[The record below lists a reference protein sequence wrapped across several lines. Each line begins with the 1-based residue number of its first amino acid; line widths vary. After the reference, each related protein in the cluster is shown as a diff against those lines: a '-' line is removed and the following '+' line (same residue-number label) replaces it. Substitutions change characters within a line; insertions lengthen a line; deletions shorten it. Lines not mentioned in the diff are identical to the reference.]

1 MIIDLFGD
9 MGSIEN
15 AIDVVFSGIPIV
27 ELDSVDIE
35 VRNEGITDDY

>member
-15 AIDVVFSGIPIV
+15 AIDVVCCGIPIV

-35 VRNEGITDDY
+35 IRNEGMTDDA